1 MKQGVIIGFLGK
13 TQDRFSEYQQPVS
26 VKEKLEIV
34 KQIEGF
40 DGVEI
45 VFPYETGDAEETK
58 GWMKEL
64 ELNFAAVNV
73 NIKKEPEWVPGAL
86 SRPIK
91 EIRDRAVEMIKKAI
105 ISVSDK
111 TGIEELA
118 KFLTDNGVEII
129 SLNLYIAHHAL

>member
-58 GWMKEL
+58 AWMKEL
-64 ELNFAAVNV
+64 ELNFAA
-73 NIKKEPEWVPGAL
+73 A
-86 SRPIK
+86 
-91 EIRDRAVEMIKKAI
+91 
-105 ISVSDK
+105 
-111 TGIEELA
+111 
-118 KFLTDNGVEII
+118 
-129 SLNLYIAHHAL
+129 Y

>member
-13 TQDRFSEYQQPVS
+13 TQDRFSEYQQPVT

-64 ELNFAAVNV
+64 GLKSFRTVGYSFGCKRHTYYCNKGSGWLWF
-73 NIKKEPEWVPGAL
+73 
-86 SRPIK
+86 
-91 EIRDRAVEMIKKAI
+91 
-105 ISVSDK
+105 
-111 TGIEELA
+111 
-118 KFLTDNGVEII
+118 
-129 SLNLYIAHHAL
+129 